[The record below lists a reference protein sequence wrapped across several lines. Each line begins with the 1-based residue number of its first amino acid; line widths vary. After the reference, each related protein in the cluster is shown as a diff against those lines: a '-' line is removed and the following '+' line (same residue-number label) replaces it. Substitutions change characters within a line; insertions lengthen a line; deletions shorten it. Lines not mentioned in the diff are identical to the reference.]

1 MKDVVH
7 GMTSLMKEGKTLPA
21 SIGEIEGFSSDFFVV
36 SRSSWYDLY
45 DDEGKKYKTLPE
57 SIGQIVAVSGNTFVV
72 RRSSWHDT
80 YDSTGKKINTKP
92 AR

>member
-1 MKDVVH
+1 MNKD
-7 GMTSLMKEGKTLPA
+7 K
-21 SIGEIEGFSSDFFVV
+21 IF
-36 SRSSWYDLY
+36 DLY